1 MPLEDNCIFCKIIKG
16 DIPSAKIYE
25 DDLVYAFLD
34 IAPFNFGHALV
45 IPKHHDFSITTIPE
59 NYLAAMMA
67 AAAKVAPAIL
77 RATKAG
83 GFNLLLNNG
92 PVAGQEVPHAHLH
105 IIPRFVDD
113 AVLLSAAKKHYE
125 GNQIAEMAEAIRTR
139 LNTPEA

>member
-16 DIPSAKIYE
+16 EIPSAKVYE

-34 IAPFNFGHALV
+34 IAPFNFGHTLI
-45 IPKHHDFSITTIPE
+45 IPKTHSHSLTTLPE

-67 AAAKVAPAIL
+67 AAARLAPAIL
-77 RATKAG
+77 HATKAG

-92 PVAGQEVPHAHLH
+92 SVAGQEVPHTHLH

-113 AVLLSAAKKHYE
+113 AALLSAAKKHYE
-125 GNQIAEMAEAIRTR
+125 GSQIAEMADAIRAR
-139 LNTPEA
+139 LDAPEA